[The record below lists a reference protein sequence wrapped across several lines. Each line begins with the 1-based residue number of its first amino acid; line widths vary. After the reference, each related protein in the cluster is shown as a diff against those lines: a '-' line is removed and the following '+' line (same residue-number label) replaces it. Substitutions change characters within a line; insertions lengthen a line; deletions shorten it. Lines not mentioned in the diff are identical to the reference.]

1 MAFHQEAPSR
11 KLRSKQTSLSKWEK
25 IAQKNLSGKKN
36 VINRIWET
44 NDKKKMNL
52 NIRYANRQMREQ
64 SLCKRG
70 DYTAP
75 LFIRKMQS
83 TSSRRHHCILTKTT
97 KIKG

>member
-44 NDKKKMNL
+44 NDK
-52 NIRYANRQMREQ
+52 
-64 SLCKRG
+64 
-70 DYTAP
+70 
-75 LFIRKMQS
+75 
-83 TSSRRHHCILTKTT
+83 
-97 KIKG
+97 